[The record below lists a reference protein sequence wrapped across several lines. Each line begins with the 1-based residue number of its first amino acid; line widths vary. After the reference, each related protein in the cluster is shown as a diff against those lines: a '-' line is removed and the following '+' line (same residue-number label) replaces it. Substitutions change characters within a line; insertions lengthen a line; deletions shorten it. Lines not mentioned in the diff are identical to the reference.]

1 MLNSVLNTELIKEK
15 EFQDIINNDEI
26 IQKGIA
32 ESIFNNTHVSVL
44 FDKETEYINGI
55 TSDFTL
61 LNSDNEI
68 LSILECKRPDIG
80 VTEYVRGIGQLYQ
93 YEYFFKKNILPKKIT
108 DSTYNQTNIDEFKNV
123 LVIPSSFIN
132 NTSLNIAMFN
142 YPKTSLIIEINLNNK
157 NVRKINRDELNKLA
171 NNENNTIAISQY
183 YLRDNRIFEYY
194 IALKYIQYWHVRN
207 PRRTTIFNRTN
218 AEGFL
223 RNFNTINNGNW
234 RNAFITL
241 SSLGFIDGSNNLTT
255 SGNSMVNL
263 ELEEF
268 IFTIYKDYVNPYVDI
283 LMDLFNAKPDFLN
296 KSNIEIANELKS
308 VYNDKD
314 ILFLTQSNGRYISS
328 WLNIMR
334 DDLGCLDFQ
343 PRSKDRSIV
352 YRINQLRDE
361 VIKQKIKDNN
371 TALSYVNSYYDLL

>member
-171 NNENNTIAISQY
+171 NNENNTIGISQY